1 MDHCEK
7 ELTPSDVNQRL
18 VVSKGMLEFLPE
30 IDPENDVPIRV
41 LDETGKVYVFYL
53 SGRRG
58 TNKKP
63 VFQPNNGESLS
74 RREAL
79 RLAMSCI
86 SGRRK
91 MHFIEHNTDLHS
103 LNRFFPSHE
112 TSGFAKAKY
121 NDHHDVMYI
130 CLDIWAA

>member
-18 VVSKGMLEFLPE
+18 AVTKGMLEFLPE

-41 LDETGKVYVFYL
+41 LDETGK
-53 SGRRG
+53 
-58 TNKKP
+58 
-63 VFQPNNGESLS
+63 
-74 RREAL
+74 
-79 RLAMSCI
+79 
-86 SGRRK
+86 
-91 MHFIEHNTDLHS
+91 
-103 LNRFFPSHE
+103 E